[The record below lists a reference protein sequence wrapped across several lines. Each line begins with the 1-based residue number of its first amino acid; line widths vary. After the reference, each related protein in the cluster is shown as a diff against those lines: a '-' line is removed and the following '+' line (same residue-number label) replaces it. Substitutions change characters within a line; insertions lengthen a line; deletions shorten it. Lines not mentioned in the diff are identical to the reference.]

1 MASGIGLHIPGSKRP
16 DDEDEG
22 EEGGEPSLLG
32 PGLLG
37 KLDPTSRKKMDK
49 PVDIQ
54 FQDPKVLK
62 AAIRLQ
68 RVCRPVNQGPGFLC
82 AMVAASSRPRPGA
95 ALPPGPPPRPARRH
109 PTLAP
114 PPPPPPPPPKTAT
127 APERPMAPQFQ
138 RAEKPIS
145 PPRPTG

>member
-1 MASGIGLHIPGSKRP
+1 MCQSPHCLGSQVCRAIARKFAVEPRAAHYLHRDRLWLCHAGAMMASGIGLHIPGSKRP

-82 AMVAASSRPRPGA
+82 AMVAASSRPRPGR
-95 ALPPGPPPRPARRH
+95 G
-109 PTLAP
+109 
-114 PPPPPPPPPKTAT
+114 
-127 APERPMAPQFQ
+127 
-138 RAEKPIS
+138 
-145 PPRPTG
+145 